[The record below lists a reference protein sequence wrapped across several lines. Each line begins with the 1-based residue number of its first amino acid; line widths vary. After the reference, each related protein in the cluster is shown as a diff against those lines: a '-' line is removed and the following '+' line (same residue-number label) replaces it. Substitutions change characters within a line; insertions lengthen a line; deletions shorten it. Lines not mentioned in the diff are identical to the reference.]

1 MEKVKHYIE
10 VFKDL
15 SNNPEG
21 LISALS
27 GITELSNFEKNIVYT
42 WLCPN
47 YEQIFPSTFEYD
59 RDIARIEKTGES
71 VIVDGVINQ
80 SFTITFFNN
89 S

>member
-27 GITELSNFEKNIVYT
+27 GIT
-42 WLCPN
+42 
-47 YEQIFPSTFEYD
+47 
-59 RDIARIEKTGES
+59 
-71 VIVDGVINQ
+71 
-80 SFTITFFNN
+80 
-89 S
+89 